1 MLMVTELLLLLRGV
15 SNTCITG
22 MNQLVHSL
30 LSATS
35 SPGKTLP
42 SRQLAGP
49 MTGLRLLDS
58 RKKKVLH
65 NNSIRKMEQSE
76 ANSIHFFQWE
86 KHAHGCTLYQV
97 KLGNTSLGSQ
107 VLSSM
112 SLLPED
118 AHHTDHT
125 GNHC

>member
-1 MLMVTELLLLLRGV
+1 MHHWNE
-15 SNTCITG
+15 
-22 MNQLVHSL
+22 
-30 LSATS
+30 SA
-35 SPGKTLP
+35 GA
-42 SRQLAGP
+42 QLALSYQLSWENP
-49 MTGLRLLDS
+49 AKQAASWPHDRVKVIRLKK
-58 RKKKVLH
+58 KKKVLH

-86 KHAHGCTLYQV
+86 KHADGCTLYQV